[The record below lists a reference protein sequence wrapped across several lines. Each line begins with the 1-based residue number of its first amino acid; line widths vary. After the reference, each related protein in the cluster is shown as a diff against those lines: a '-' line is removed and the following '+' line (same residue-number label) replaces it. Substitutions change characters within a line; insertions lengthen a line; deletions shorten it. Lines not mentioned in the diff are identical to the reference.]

1 MEGQD
6 RGVPTIFVVPLMQFF
21 VGLLLFIALLNGQ
34 RDLIILSL
42 FVLGLVF
49 GTKLW
54 TRISLSGIKSH
65 SAVTKQKVFPG
76 ETLTLRINAENR
88 KFLPVWLQ
96 MQVPISGLLYP
107 SSGETTL
114 TKEDSLWWYQTTYLE
129 WELTAQR
136 RGVHQIGPPHIL
148 AGDLLA
154 FFSRAKKEEAF
165 HQIIVYPKIVPLKS
179 FPLPR
184 RDFFGVP
191 GAKSPVQDPIY
202 ILGTRDYQHGQPA
215 KYIHWKAS
223 ARHHRLQEKVFEPT
237 EQEKV
242 LLVVDVDQFAS
253 HKAEEEFESTLEI
266 VASLAVRMDKRGYAL
281 GLVTNGAIV
290 GGGPAIVPIARNRQ
304 QLPAILEIL
313 ARLRMELKGDLID
326 TLRRGL
332 EVHWG
337 MGCIHFSYEEDKTVL
352 AAEQYFKHRKTP
364 VLFFVCRPRIPSGK
378 EGSKVPYKIHCID
391 DICIKE
397 SEPLESPAS
406 KPGTSCKC
414 I

>member
-1 MEGQD
+1 
-6 RGVPTIFVVPLMQFF
+6 
-21 VGLLLFIALLNGQ
+21 
-34 RDLIILSL
+34 
-42 FVLGLVF
+42 
-49 GTKLW
+49 
-54 TRISLSGIKSH
+54 
-65 SAVTKQKVFPG
+65 
-76 ETLTLRINAENR
+76 
-88 KFLPVWLQ
+88 
-96 MQVPISGLLYP
+96 
-107 SSGETTL
+107 
-114 TKEDSLWWYQTTYLE
+114 
-129 WELTAQR
+129 
-136 RGVHQIGPPHIL
+136 L
-148 AGDLLA
+148 AGDLFA
-154 FFSRAKKEEAF
+154 FFSREKKEEEF
-165 HQIIVYPKIVPLKS
+165 HQLIVYPRIVPLKS

-223 ARHHRLQEKVFEPT
+223 ARHHRMQEKVFEPT

-253 HKAEEEFESTLEI
+253 HQAEEEFESTLEI

-313 ARLRMELKGDLID
+313 ARLQMESKGDLID

-332 EVHWG
+332 GIHWG
-337 MGCIHFSYEEDKTVL
+337 MSCVHFSYEEDKTVL

-364 VLFFVCRPRIPSGK
+364 VMFFVCHPRLPSR
-378 EGSKVPYKIHCID
+378 EDRSKVWHQIHCID

-397 SEPLESPAS
+397 SEALESRA
-406 KPGTSCKC
+406 
-414 I
+414 

>member
-1 MEGQD
+1 MEERD

-21 VGLLLFIALLNGQ
+21 LGLLLFIALLHGQ
-34 RDLIILSL
+34 TDLIVLSL
-42 FVLGLVF
+42 LVLGLAF
-49 GTKLW
+49 GAKLW
-54 TRISLSGIKSH
+54 ARISLSAIKTH
-65 SAVTKQKVFPG
+65 STVNKQKVFPG
-76 ETLTLRINAENR
+76 EKLTLRINAENK

-96 MQVPISGLLYP
+96 MQVPVTGPIYP

-114 TKEDSLWWYQTTYLE
+114 TKEDSLLWYQRAYFE
-129 WELTAQR
+129 WELTAER
-136 RGVHQIGPPHIL
+136 RGIHQIGPSHIF
-148 AGDLLA
+148 AGDLFA
-154 FFSRAKKEEAF
+154 FFSKEKKGTEF
-165 HQIIVYPKIVPLKS
+165 HQIIVYPRIVPLKS
-179 FPLPR
+179 LPLPK

-202 ILGTRDYQHGQPA
+202 ILGTRDYQQGQPA

-242 LLVVDVDQFAS
+242 LLVVDVDQFANL
-253 HKAEEEFESTLEI
+253 KAEEQFEATLEI
-266 VASLAVRMDKRGYAL
+266 VASLAVRMDKRRYAL
-281 GLVTNGAIV
+281 GLVTNGAVV

-304 QLPAILEIL
+304 QLPAILEVL
-313 ARLRMELKGDLID
+313 ARLRMESKGDLID

-337 MGCIHFSYEEDKTVL
+337 MSCVHFAYEEDGAVL

-364 VLFFVCRPRIPSGK
+364 VMFFVCQPRLTLR
-378 EGSKVPYKIHCID
+378 EGRSKAWHKIHCVD

-397 SEPLESPAS
+397 S
-406 KPGTSCKC
+406 GRT
-414 I
+414 